1 MHNSDSAEYYIK
13 QTVKWCNNPV
23 KTRTEDENT
32 TRAADSVC
40 RRRKNEFAPM
50 KVPRTTRNTTSSF
63 RTEYF
68 DYITTINV
76 GKSENASG
84 NSRKDYNIIIIIMT

>member
-1 MHNSDSAEYYIK
+1 MGIIIMIIIYRDAYSDSAEYYIK

-40 RRRKNEFAPM
+40 RRRKNEFAPSDGDE
-50 KVPRTTRNTTSSF
+50 SS
-63 RTEYF
+63 E
-68 DYITTINV
+68 DDEKHNV
-76 GKSENASG
+76 VV
-84 NSRKDYNIIIIIMT
+84 